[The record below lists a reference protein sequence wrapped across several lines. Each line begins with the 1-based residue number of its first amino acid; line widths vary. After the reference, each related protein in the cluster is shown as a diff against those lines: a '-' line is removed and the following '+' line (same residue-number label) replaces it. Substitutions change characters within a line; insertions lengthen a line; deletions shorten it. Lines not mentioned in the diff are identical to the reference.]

1 MWFMTLRM
9 LVVLAALLTAPL
21 LATDGAFAADD
32 APAAFVIKN
41 FRLESGVVL
50 PEARIV
56 YRTFGTLNAARDNAI
71 LLPSHYMA
79 DSTGYRAVIGADRAL
94 DPAAYYLVATE
105 LFGNGHSSSPS
116 NTPAPFNGPRFPV
129 TSIRDN
135 VAAFHRLLTEG
146 LGIRHL
152 RAAMGFSMG
161 GQQVFQLAVSYPDF
175 ADRIIVTSSNAKT
188 HPHNYIMLE
197 SVRAAVETDPVFN
210 GGNYTRPPAR
220 GLQAASSILIGW
232 VNSQEY
238 WRRELWRETSPP
250 GTTFQQVLEQRRL
263 NLLRDKDAN
272 DIILQIRTWE
282 GHDIGATPGFNG
294 SVERAL
300 GSIKAPVLYMPS
312 ESDLY
317 FTVTS
322 AAYESQF
329 IPRVTFKPIPSLLG
343 HGAGLSASPVES
355 KFLTDAIRGFLA
367 EK

>member
-1 MWFMTLRM
+1 M
-9 LVVLAALLTAPL
+9 LIILVALFTAH
-21 LATDGAFAADD
+21 GACAADD
-32 APAAFVIKN
+32 APATFIIRN

-56 YRTFGTLNAARDNAI
+56 YRTFGTLNAAGDNAI

-94 DPAAYYLVATE
+94 DPAAYFLVATE

-135 VAAFHRLLTEG
+135 VAALHRLLTEG

-197 SVRAAVETDPVFN
+197 SVRTAIETDPVFN
-210 GGNYTRPPAR
+210 GGNYTTPPTR
-220 GLQAASSILIGW
+220 GIQAASAILIGW

-238 WRRELWRETSPP
+238 WRRELWRDTSPP
-250 GTTFQQVLEQRRL
+250 GTTFQQVLEQRRAG
-263 NLLRDKDAN
+263 LLRGKDAN
-272 DIILQIRTWE
+272 DLILQIKTWQ
-282 GHDIGATPGFNG
+282 GHDIGATPGSG
-294 SVERAL
+294 GIERAL
-300 GSIKAPVLYMPS
+300 GSLKMPVLYMPS

-322 AAYESQF
+322 AAYEAQF